1 MKDVTISARIPEELS
16 AQLSTLAQALRR
28 NRSWIIEEAL
38 RGYIASETEFLE
50 AVDEGLRAAESGDV
64 VDHETVNAIMAER
77 RQRLSQAPD
86 R

>member
-16 AQLSTLAQALRR
+16 DQLSTLAQALRR
-28 NRSWIIEEAL
+28 NRSWVIEEAL

-64 VDHETVNAIMAER
+64 VEHEAVNAIMAER
-77 RQRLSQAPD
+77 RQRLLKALN